1 MYRWENYIKN
11 TFSFGYQET
20 ATREMRKLIL
30 WYVYLKCRVVIYLS
44 KIEDAIRLQILS
56 ITKLV
61 NIKPLWLE
69 VSCKMCQNLVLLGIV
84 LKAIFALRYI
94 SKDSIKGN
102 SLSLLIFIKK
112 DFAWF
117 THPEN
122 NCTVLTRIYRK

>member
-1 MYRWENYIKN
+1 
-11 TFSFGYQET
+11 
-20 ATREMRKLIL
+20 MRKLIL

-44 KIEDAIRLQILS
+44 KIEDAIQLQILS

-84 LKAIFALRYI
+84 FKAIFALRYI
-94 SKDSIKGN
+94 SKDSIKEN

-112 DFAWF
+112 DFAWS